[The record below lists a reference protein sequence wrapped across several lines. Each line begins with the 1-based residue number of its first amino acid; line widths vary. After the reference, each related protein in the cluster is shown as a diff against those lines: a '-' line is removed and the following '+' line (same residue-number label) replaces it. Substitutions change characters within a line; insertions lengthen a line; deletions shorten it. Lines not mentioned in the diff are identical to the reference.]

1 MGPPPCVT
9 VRAFADATQAQRF
22 QLDGRKLRIGMIAQS
37 RKQRER
43 GAVDGLVV
51 GVNDLTRFALRA
63 HIPAGFLR
71 IGVPRILV

>member
-1 MGPPPCVT
+1 

-43 GAVDGLVV
+43 RAVDGSVV
-51 GVNDLTRFALRA
+51 GVE
-63 HIPAGFLR
+63 
-71 IGVPRILV
+71 